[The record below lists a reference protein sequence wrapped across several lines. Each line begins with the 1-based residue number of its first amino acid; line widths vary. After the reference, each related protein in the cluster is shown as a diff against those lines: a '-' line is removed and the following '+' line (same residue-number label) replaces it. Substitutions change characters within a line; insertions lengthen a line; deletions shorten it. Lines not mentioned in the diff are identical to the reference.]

1 MISIAQQ
8 ARANLERARELR
20 AAGRTY
26 RQIRRQ
32 LGLTSSQI
40 CRIRRTLKREK
51 AGLTRLS
58 LLNPKATPHE
68 LSVGA
73 CELPPAL
80 CHAAADHGRLL
91 ADTLFGIED
100 EAGDLLQAGID
111 WAAVQPF
118 ETAILQADAIRARA
132 GSPLVFKSVGYALW
146 DLAACV
152 LASRA

>member
-1 MISIAQQ
+1 MVISIAQQ
-8 ARANLERARELR
+8 ARANLDRARELR

-58 LLNPKATPHE
+58 LADPKATPHE

-73 CELPPAL
+73 CDLPPAL
-80 CHAAADHGRLL
+80 RRLL
-91 ADTLFGIED
+91 AAAGFKTLGDIAERLNDPALPGLEAMPGIGPGRATMVREMLERLELLEGPKD
-100 EAGDLLQAGID
+100 LQARVE
-111 WAAVQPF
+111 AVFPELRQP
-118 ETAILQADAIRARA
+118 
-132 GSPLVFKSVGYALW
+132 
-146 DLAACV
+146 
-152 LASRA
+152 